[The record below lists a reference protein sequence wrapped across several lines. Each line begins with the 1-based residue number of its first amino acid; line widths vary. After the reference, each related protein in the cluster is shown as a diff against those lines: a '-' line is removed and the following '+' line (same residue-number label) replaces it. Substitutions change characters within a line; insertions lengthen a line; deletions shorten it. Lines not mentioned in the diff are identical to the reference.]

1 MKILMVDDSPV
12 DRKLCRKLLEE
23 THGSEFEFF
32 EEGAA
37 ERGLETC
44 RYVSP
49 DCLLLDY
56 QLPDMTGLEFLACLR
71 ASEPPGEPGFAVVMV
86 TGMASEQVA
95 VAALKAGAQGY
106 LVKDRLTA
114 EGLSQTIEQAME
126 RISLVHALKAER
138 DQLARSLAEKEVLL
152 KEVHHRVKNNLQ
164 VIASLLRLQAD
175 KVTSDVAA
183 PALRDSQHRVE
194 SMALIHEQLYET
206 EDLREVDLAKYA
218 SLLATNLLHSLGV
231 DRDRIECRVTIE
243 PLLLGVD
250 QAIPAGLI
258 LNELISNALKH
269 AFPNGRSG
277 FISVEGGQRDASIVL
292 NVRDNGAGIPA
303 DIEVRKSKSLG
314 LEIVKILSRQLKGIF
329 EMERG
334 EGALFRVSFP
344 SASPNPSQALSN
356 SSQNLSN
363 STQNRETGIPEPCN
377 P

>member
-1 MKILMVDDSPV
+1 MVDDSPV

-37 ERGLETC
+37 ERVLETC